1 LIHHSDRGVQ
11 YTSEVMEKLFEKN
24 GVTVSMSR
32 KGSLWGNA
40 K

>member
-1 LIHHSDRGVQ
+1 
-11 YTSEVMEKLFEKN
+11 MEKLFEKN